1 LRRIARL
8 VLTQQLA
15 LGGIAF
21 GDMDYLALHR
31 IECPDIADRRGDDAL
46 QMENSR
52 SRAVRSTCRN
62 FVTISFALRQQ
73 RSLIPQQDCLIL
85 DKLPAG
91 SGLRQGQW
99 MIDFP
104 NAMKYY

>member
-1 LRRIARL
+1 MATSTCIRSDQLAGVLRRIARL

-31 IECPDIADRRGDDAL
+31 IECPDIADGRGDDAL

-62 FVTISFALRQQ
+62 FVTIL
-73 RSLIPQQDCLIL
+73 
-85 DKLPAG
+85 LP
-91 SGLRQGQW
+91 
-99 MIDFP
+99 
-104 NAMKYY
+104 